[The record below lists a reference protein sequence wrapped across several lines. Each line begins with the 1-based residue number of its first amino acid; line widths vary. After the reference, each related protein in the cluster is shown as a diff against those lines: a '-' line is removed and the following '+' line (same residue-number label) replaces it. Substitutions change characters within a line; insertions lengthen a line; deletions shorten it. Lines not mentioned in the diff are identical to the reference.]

1 MDKEA
6 TTANAAASDQIGTI
20 LRDLDS
26 QELAW
31 RAKRG
36 SQAAFTE
43 LVRRYA
49 PKLQTFLRHR
59 IRCHHEVE
67 DLVQDTFIKAY
78 RNLGRYD
85 DSWRFSTW
93 LFTIGGRLAA
103 SRRRKREPQPADPD
117 SCSPACDD
125 EVIDRQEQ
133 EQSLWATVAEL
144 PDSQRDALRLRYARD
159 MSIKEIAT
167 AMGKSQVCVKVLL
180 YRARVAL
187 ANRLKDRPEVT
198 GDM

>member
-117 SCSPACDD
+117 FCSPACDD